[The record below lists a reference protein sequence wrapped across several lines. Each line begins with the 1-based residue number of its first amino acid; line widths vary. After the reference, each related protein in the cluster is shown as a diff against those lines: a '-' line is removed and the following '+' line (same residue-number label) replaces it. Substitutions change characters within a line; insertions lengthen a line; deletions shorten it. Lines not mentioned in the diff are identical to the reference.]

1 MTAKYGGPPDRLDA
15 YERLVSSTPGVER
28 KGATMPYTSR
38 NGHMFSFLDATGQVS
53 LRLSPQDREAFTSR
67 YEAEPSIQHGRPMK
81 EYVPVPHDLLDRTDE
96 LREWLI
102 RSHAWIETLPPKATT
117 RKK

>member
-1 MTAKYGGPPDRLDA
+1 
-15 YERLVSSTPGVER
+15 
-28 KGATMPYTSR
+28 
-38 NGHMFSFLDATGQVS
+38 
-53 LRLSPQDREAFTSR
+53 
-67 YEAEPSIQHGRPMK
+67 MK